1 MATCTWLE
9 DGICYDDRKRRYGC
23 YIANTKCKS
32 ELLQHSIFSPLRAQT
47 FIMSWKYHSVDG
59 VLASCFSYDESDISF
74 FGDSK
79 VLPWPIDFKRKSKG
93 LVYMMRVVRFNEQ

>member
-1 MATCTWLE
+1 M
-9 DGICYDDRKRRYGC
+9 
-23 YIANTKCKS
+23 
-32 ELLQHSIFSPLRAQT
+32 
-47 FIMSWKYHSVDG
+47 DG